1 MKNKVNFKSYS
12 VELLA
17 YFLKFD
23 NNNLIIVNSNL
34 PLQVQREAIAHM
46 NKHINSNYNVG
57 ELKKGFI
64 FFGSKQTEAI

>member
-57 ELKKGFI
+57 VLKKGFI
-64 FFGSKQTEAI
+64 FFGS